1 MLGSFKIGSVLG
13 ITVRVHWLF
22 VALIVVLLAM
32 SGGEGEVVRRS
43 ELAIHLALLFGI
55 VFLHELGHSLVARRY
70 GIRIFDITFWPLG
83 GMARMSEIPERPA
96 TEMWIAFAGPLVNF
110 VLALVA
116 LPVAAWAFLQ
126 SAEPG
131 AGAGLE
137 ALTRWSVTFVGINL
151 ALGTFNLLPAF
162 PMDGGRILRAFL
174 GRKRDWVA
182 ATELAVKV
190 GRVLA
195 IAMIA
200 IGVLVS
206 HATMMLP
213 LIGLF
218 VWFAGAREL
227 WAVRMRHGRMP
238 FGPAAG
244 RPMAPDLGG
253 AGPWNGRAHDGAPAQ
268 RDGGLSEAEIERL
281 ERFGGS
287 LRQFR
292 AGDGPRDA

>member
-22 VALIVVLLAM
+22 AVLIAFVLLGPLGRDGSIAR
-32 SGGEGEVVRRS
+32 GDLLLNLV
-43 ELAIHLALLFGI
+43 LLFGV

-83 GMARMSEIPERPA
+83 GMARMSEIPETPRV
-96 TEMWIAFAGPLVNF
+96 EMWIAVAGPLVNF
-110 VLALVA
+110 ALALLA
-116 LPVAAWAFLQ
+116 LPVATWSWLAASEIGAARWLDTLAQVSLYFLY
-126 SAEPG
+126 
-131 AGAGLE
+131 
-137 ALTRWSVTFVGINL
+137 INL
-151 ALGTFNLLPAF
+151 ALGSFNLLPAF

-174 GRKRDWVA
+174 GRKRDWVR

-195 IAMIA
+195 VLMIA
-200 IGVLVS
+200 IGVLLS
-206 HATMMLP
+206 GSTMMLP
-213 LIGLF
+213 LVGLF

-227 WAVRMRHGRMP
+227 WAVRMRHGRLP
-238 FGPAAG
+238 FGPFAGQPLAPQPAAG
-244 RPMAPDLGG
+244 Q
-253 AGPWNGRAHDGAPAQ
+253 APASGGSSAEAP
-268 RDGGLSEAEIERL
+268 RSGGLSESEIERL

-292 AGDGPRDA
+292 AGDSVRES